1 MGVDPLNR
9 AVFLDRDGVI
19 NQALVRNGLPF
30 SPANAAEFRWVE
42 GIHAVS
48 QQIVSSGFD
57 IFCVTNQPDV
67 GRGLQER
74 AVVEVL
80 HQMVQDELPIKK
92 IYVCYHDSASQCD
105 CRKPKPGLLLQAAE
119 EFELELAKSWLVGDR
134 WKDIDAGNA
143 AGCRTI
149 FLDYDY
155 DEKLR
160 SPPNHVIGSIHEVA
174 GLICSS

>member
-1 MGVDPLNR
+1 M
-9 AVFLDRDGVI
+9 
-19 NQALVRNGLPF
+19 
-30 SPANAAEFRWVE
+30 
-42 GIHAVS
+42 
-48 QQIVSSGFD
+48 
-57 IFCVTNQPDV
+57 

-80 HQMVQDELPIKK
+80 HQIVQDELPIKK
-92 IYVCYHDSASQCD
+92 IYVCYHDGASQCD

-119 EFELELAKSWLVGDR
+119 EFELNLSRSYLVGDR
-134 WKDIDAGNA
+134 WKDIDAGNT

-174 GLICSS
+174 GLICSR